1 MPSITTTLVGFPP
14 LQARALKGTFIE
26 QDGNNTFAGTN
37 TFSGAN
43 TFTSTLTA
51 TGTTQINTLK
61 VGTSGTVGAFNV
73 FPATAAKGSI
83 RILAANSAGDT
94 VTTITNASQTGA
106 ATYTIPDA
114 GTSSFV
120 MTEGAQTINGT
131 KTIPAIV
138 TTNIDA
144 GASGTAGTIDIFPTT
159 ASKGKITLSATA
171 NTNDDALTITNAA
184 QGQAT
189 TLTIPDVGA
198 STGSFVMDKGT
209 STVAGAKTFTLAIT
223 PTGGVAAA
231 GGFSAAPRGLAS
243 QGQPAVTTAD
253 GNNSTPSTTETYIT
267 SMFVPCNMTIT
278 GVKVFNGSDVTG
290 NIRIGLANA
299 VTGAPIAAALT
310 ASTAGSGTDAYQT
323 IPFASPYAAVGPAN
337 YLVCVQ
343 YDSATA
349 RYNTHTLGTD
359 PCIVQTGT
367 TYGTMP
373 TVSPLPTA
381 FVTNVGNIMSFY

>member
-1 MPSITTTLVGFPP
+1 MPSITKTLVGFPP

-26 QDGNNTFAGTN
+26 QDGNNTFSGTN

-51 TGTTQINTLK
+51 TGTTQVNTLD
-61 VGTSGTVGAFNV
+61 
-73 FPATAAKGSI
+73 I
-83 RILAANSAGDT
+83 
-94 VTTITNASQTGA
+94 
-106 ATYTIPDA
+106 
-114 GTSSFV
+114 
-120 MTEGAQTINGT
+120 
-131 KTIPAIV
+131 
-138 TTNIDA
+138 
-144 GASGTAGTIDIFPTT
+144 GASGTAGSFDIFPTT
-159 ASKGKITLSATA
+159 ASKGKITVSATS
-171 NTNDDALTITNAA
+171 NTNNDTLTITNAA
-184 QGQAT
+184 YGQAT

-198 STGSFVMDKGT
+198 STGAFVMDKGT

-231 GGFSAAPRGLAS
+231 GGFSAAPRGLHS
-243 QGQPAVTTAD
+243 QGQKAVVSTD

-267 SMFVPCNMTIT
+267 SMYVPCNMTLT
-278 GVKVFNGSDVTG
+278 GVKVFNGDNVTG

-359 PCIVQTGT
+359 PCIVQAGT

>member
-43 TFTSTLTA
+43 TFTGGLTVTTTAMSCTSSA
-51 TGTTQINTLK
+51 TFSGAATQINTLK
-61 VGTSGTVGAFNV
+61 IGASGTVGAFNV
-73 FPATAAKGSI
+73 FPATAARGSI

-114 GTSSFV
+114 GSSSFV
-120 MTEGAQTINGT
+120 MTEGAQTINGA
-131 KTIPAIV
+131 KTYG
-138 TTNIDA
+138 
-144 GASGTAGTIDIFPTT
+144 GAAVFS
-159 ASKGKITLSATA
+159 
-171 NTNDDALTITNAA
+171 
-184 QGQAT
+184 
-189 TLTIPDVGA
+189 
-198 STGSFVMDKGT
+198 
-209 STVAGAKTFTLAIT
+209 STVAATGAIT

-231 GGFSAAPRGLAS
+231 GGFSAAPRGLHS
-243 QGQPAVTTAD
+243 QGQKAVISTD

-267 SMFVPCNMTIT
+267 SMYVPCNMTIT

-359 PCIVQTGT
+359 PCIVQAGT